1 MFQLSIENIH
11 LDCHASNKIEAI
23 KQVAKALAQAGEVD
37 ESYVKDMIQREEQI
51 STYLGNGIAIP
62 HGTTESRALIK
73 KTGIQVFQFPKGIE
87 WDVDHIAYIV
97 IGIAAHSDEHLSLLR
112 QLTYVLN
119 DNAVAKKL
127 AQTKSATELRSL
139 LIGETKN
146 PDLFFD
152 ISLIAL
158 DVPAE
163 NMTTLKALNAGRL
176 KEISS
181 VDEHFVSE
189 VILQSPVHLGEGIWL
204 SDTPKG
210 NLLSAIAIS
219 RPLTPFKHDDQEVSL
234 LLTVSAADDKPKRI
248 LAYLGQLLLTKKAGL
263 LLKADAST
271 LLSLL
276 TSDYIDSTQ
285 TVSAEFVIQN
295 KHGLHTRPATLL
307 VNLIKQFN
315 SEINVANLNG
325 TGKKVNACSLMKV
338 VGLGC
343 KQGHRLQFTAQGEDA
358 STALKEIG
366 KAITSGL
373 GETLA

>member
-127 AQTKSATELRSL
+127 AQTKSATELKSL
-139 LIGETKN
+139 LTGETKN

-219 RPLTPFKHDDQEVSL
+219 RPLTPFKYDDQEVSL
-234 LLTVSAADDKPKRI
+234 LLTVSAADDKPKRV
-248 LAYLGQLLLTKKAGL
+248 LAYLGELLLTKKAGL
-263 LLKADAST
+263 LLKADART

-315 SEINVANLNG
+315 SEIKVANLNG

-338 VGLGC
+338 VGL
-343 KQGHRLQFTAQGEDA
+343 
-358 STALKEIG
+358 
-366 KAITSGL
+366 
-373 GETLA
+373 